1 MERLKSEGKLDEVT
15 KLDIDKK
22 LLANAIKN
30 GSIKL
35 TDYQD
40 LISKEEGISI

>member
-1 MERLKSEGKLDEVT
+1 
-15 KLDIDKK
+15 
-22 LLANAIKN
+22 LANAIKN

-40 LISKEEGISI
+40 LISKEEGISIWWAKKIGDYTEE